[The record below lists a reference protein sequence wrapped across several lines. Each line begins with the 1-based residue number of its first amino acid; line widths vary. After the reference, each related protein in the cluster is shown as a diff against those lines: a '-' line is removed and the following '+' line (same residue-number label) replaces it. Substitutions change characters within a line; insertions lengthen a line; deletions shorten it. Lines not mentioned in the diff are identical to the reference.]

1 MVHHEFVS
9 DVLKNSGLMTN
20 EGKVDIM
27 TDSVPLA
34 KTRVKMM
41 VHKNKEK
48 IKIAEEYQ
56 KFGEGLK
63 NLFEVMK

>member
-1 MVHHEFVS
+1 
-9 DVLKNSGLMTN
+9 MTN